1 MAKSGNVLQIF
12 LNETE
17 VGYLTRYPDNRHL
30 FLFAEGYRLSGPG
43 RPVLS
48 LSFVEPGDEEETL
61 RKLSHT
67 ASTAVRLPSFF
78 SNLLPEGALR
88 EYLAKR
94 LKIHSSDE
102 FALLAALGENLP
114 GAVRAVPATEVPEA
128 VRHHPL
134 GAGYAMASGEPAF
147 FSLGGAQLKF
157 SMMEREGRFT
167 LSSDGEEWIVKPP
180 HPTYPSVPEN
190 EYSMMKLAEAAGV
203 EIPEVKLTPI
213 NQIDL
218 GGLPGL
224 SFQADALAYAIRR
237 YDRSAPMRVHAEDF
251 AQVFGVYPEREYS
264 ATNYD
269 SIGNLIFGIFPRRH
283 EMLEEFIRRLVVH
296 VLIGNADAHL
306 KNWSVI
312 YPDGLSP
319 QLSPAYD
326 LVSTIQYTPDDH
338 LALNLAGEKKF
349 NAIGETHFRKLAK
362 HIGAGEAFVV
372 ETARQTAQ
380 KARNTWPDLL
390 PDLPLPE
397 PMRDKLREHW
407 ATLPLYRM

>member
-1 MAKSGNVLQIF
+1 MAKPSSVLQIY
-12 LNETE
+12 LNETV

-30 FLFAEGYRLSGPG
+30 FLFDEGYRLSGPG

-48 LSFVEPGDEEETL
+48 LSFVESGDEEGTQ
-61 RKLSHT
+61 RKLLRT
-67 ASTAVRLPSFF
+67 TSTAVRLPSFF

-114 GAVRAVPATEVPEA
+114 GAVRAVPAMEVPEA
-128 VRHHPL
+128 VRDHPL
-134 GAGYAMASGEPAF
+134 GAGHVMAMVEPTF
-147 FSLGGAQLKF
+147 FSLGGAQMKF
-157 SMMEREGRFT
+157 SMMERGGRFT

-180 HPTYPSVPEN
+180 HPTYPHVPEN
-190 EYSMMKLAEAAGV
+190 EYSMMKLAESVGV
-203 EIPEVKLTPI
+203 EVPAVKLTPI

-218 GGLPGL
+218 GLLPGL
-224 SFQADALAYAIRR
+224 SFPADALAYAIRR
-237 YDRSAPMRVHAEDF
+237 YDRSVPTRVHAEDF
-251 AQVFGVYPEREYS
+251 AQVFGVYPEREYD

-269 SIGNLIFGIFPRRH
+269 SIGNLIFAIFPQRH

-306 KNWSVI
+306 KNWSI
-312 YPDGLSP
+312 LYPDGCTP
-319 QLSPAYD
+319 RLSPAYD

-349 NAIGETHFRKLAK
+349 SAIGETHFRKLAK
-362 HIGAGEAFVV
+362 RIGARESFVL

-380 KARNTWPDLL
+380 KARSIWPDLL
-390 PDLPLPE
+390 RNLPLPE
-397 PMRDKLREHW
+397 PMREKLREHW
-407 ATLPLYRM
+407 AMLPLYRM